1 MLVIF
6 LFGGEGNFH
15 QIEEKFK
22 EKKKNNFVKFT
33 NKITPRK
40 WIKGDECIM
49 CMRLMAGLC

>member
-22 EKKKNNFVKFT
+22 EKKKKATTEWANFFPELPKTLNN
-33 NKITPRK
+33 
-40 WIKGDECIM
+40 
-49 CMRLMAGLC
+49 